1 MKIWQ
6 KILLGVTV
14 IVTVA
19 GLVTGLGVAR
29 GLDTERSCRQLDIIV
44 SDSAERQIVSRG
56 ELVRL
61 MKTNDCYPVG
71 KRLRNISTDR
81 IEDLVTDHPM
91 VRTAECYPTSED
103 HIVVVLHQRV
113 PLLKVVTE
121 AGTYYIDTD
130 REPMPVRE
138 SVTEEVL
145 RVGGHVGERMA
156 REELADF
163 AEWLQDNR
171 YWNRRIRAVR
181 VVDQKH
187 IYLVQQQGEPVI
199 LIGEMQGYERRLR
212 KLRTFMEKGWPG
224 LPDKPQYK
232 ELDIRFKD
240 QVIGR

>member
-1 MKIWQ
+1 
-6 KILLGVTV
+6 
-14 IVTVA
+14 
-19 GLVTGLGVAR
+19 
-29 GLDTERSCRQLDIIV
+29 
-44 SDSAERQIVSRG
+44 
-56 ELVRL
+56 
-61 MKTNDCYPVG
+61 
-71 KRLRNISTDR
+71 
-81 IEDLVTDHPM
+81 
-91 VRTAECYPTSED
+91 
-103 HIVVVLHQRV
+103 
-113 PLLKVVTE
+113 
-121 AGTYYIDTD
+121 
-130 REPMPVRE
+130 
-138 SVTEEVL
+138 
-145 RVGGHVGERMA
+145 MA